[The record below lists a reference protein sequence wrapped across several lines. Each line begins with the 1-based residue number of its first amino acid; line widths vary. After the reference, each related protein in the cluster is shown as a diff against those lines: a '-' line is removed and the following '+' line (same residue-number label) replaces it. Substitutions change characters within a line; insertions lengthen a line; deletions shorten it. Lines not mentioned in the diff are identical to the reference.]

1 MQYYISDVSLM
12 KGPHHLHHES
22 TGCHVTEGVP
32 TPQWAPYWVQRIDL
46 KLGVFVRICLHTVHE
61 YSETHTMLT
70 PTGTMERQKTTAE
83 IMLFR
88 LMA

>member
-1 MQYYISDVSLM
+1 MGEYISDVNLL
-12 KGPHHLHHES
+12 KARRYLHS
-22 TGCHVTEGVP
+22 GITDCDVTDDIPALE
-32 TPQWAPYWVQRIDL
+32 WAPHWLQRIDL
-46 KLGVFVRICLHTVHE
+46 KLGVFVRIYLHTVHE